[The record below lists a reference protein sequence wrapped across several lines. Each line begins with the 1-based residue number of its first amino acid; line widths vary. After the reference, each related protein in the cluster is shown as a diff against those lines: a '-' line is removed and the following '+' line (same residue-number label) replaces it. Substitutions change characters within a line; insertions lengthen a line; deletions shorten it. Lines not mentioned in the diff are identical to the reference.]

1 MFFLKTVFLLWLFV
15 LVRPQ
20 IKPLEDLKITIY
32 SQLNLTCVVEG
43 DPFPSVYWMKN
54 GLHVIT
60 RGQMSSFNRTL
71 TINSVDLSTEGT
83 YTCVASN
90 RVGNTSSSTFVEVL
104 SKSLKPWK

>member
-1 MFFLKTVFLLWLFV
+1 
-15 LVRPQ
+15 VRPK
-20 IKPLEDLKITIY
+20 IKQLEDLKITIH
-32 SQLNLTCVVEG
+32 SNLNLTCVVEG
-43 DPFPSVYWMKN
+43 DPFPFVYWMKN

-90 RVGNTSSSTFVEVL
+90 RAGNTSSSTFAEVL
-104 SKSLKPWK
+104 SKSLKTCFWIRTIRIL